1 MKQKKALTETEFITF
16 TKMINVGRKEIT
28 QIELD
33 DNGTKRTISK
43 IYAYV
48 GDELKLIWEAIRSCF
63 GSGWWITNRPWINN
77 NIWKNK

>member
-1 MKQKKALTETEFITF
+1 MALTETEFITF
-16 TKMINVGRKEIT
+16 TKMINVGRKEIS

-63 GSGWWITNRPWINN
+63 GSG
-77 NIWKNK
+77 

>member
-1 MKQKKALTETEFITF
+1 MALTETEFITF
-16 TKMINVGRKEIT
+16 TKMINVGRKEIS

-63 GSGWWITNRPWINN
+63 GSGWWITKRPWINN
-77 NIWKNK
+77 NAWKNK